1 MCFLDKWGGWMDGW
15 INGWLSQ
22 LNLNDQNLMQQMR
35 KRIWNTCALLS
46 LDVVSKLLTAN
57 ENTTENQ
64 SWTIYLIQ
72 IRGLLSAAQV
82 PRKSEAASFDLF
94 SQHCL
99 NASQTLKLWQFQK
112 HHRPLTTIKVV
123 SSANK
128 ELVSA
133 ASFNICNNTGKSD

>member
-15 INGWLSQ
+15 INVWLSQ

-64 SWTIYLIQ
+64 S
-72 IRGLLSAAQV
+72 
-82 PRKSEAASFDLF
+82 
-94 SQHCL
+94 
-99 NASQTLKLWQFQK
+99 
-112 HHRPLTTIKVV
+112 
-123 SSANK
+123 
-128 ELVSA
+128 
-133 ASFNICNNTGKSD
+133 